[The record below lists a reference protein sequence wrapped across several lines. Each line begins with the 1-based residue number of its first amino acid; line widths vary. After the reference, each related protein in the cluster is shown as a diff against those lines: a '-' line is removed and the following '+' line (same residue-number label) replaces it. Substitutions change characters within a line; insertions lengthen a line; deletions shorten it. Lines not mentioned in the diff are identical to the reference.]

1 MKPDLSLVDPL
12 DYNLA
17 TRLAVGDMLTR
28 VSWLFPDRLAI
39 VDPDGSEISYRAFEV
54 ASEGV
59 ARSLIA
65 EGLERQ
71 EPVALLLPNSWRF
84 LASFF
89 GCAKAGLIACPIN
102 IQLDVE
108 TIAWILEDA
117 TVTTVII
124 DRALL
129 PTLEKAFRNNRRL
142 KLVIVV
148 GDGPEPDVGDRRCV
162 AFDSLLVDGPGVSI
176 RIEDRDIVHCLYTSG
191 TTSRPKGV
199 LTSHVAVMVASLSNA
214 IQVGHPRGEEYSVLP
229 IVLPL
234 FHTTALDTLAL
245 PVLATGGTVVLGA
258 SFAPDTLLDVVERYR
273 ATHLMLLPA
282 MYQALLASESIARR
296 DLSSVRLCIYA
307 MAPMPRDLIGRL
319 ARAFPNSKIL
329 LGSGQTE
336 CVPATVFQW
345 PSNQY
350 DKSDSWGPP
359 AITVDARI
367 IDPDGAIAERD
378 AVGEIVYRSPHTMSG
393 YWNNAEANRV
403 AFEHGWFHSGDVGM
417 VDRAGVIWFVD
428 RLKDIVKSG
437 GENVSSVEVER
448 VLLGHP
454 EVLECAVV
462 GSPDPRWGEA
472 VTAVVVVREGTDLE
486 DDSIEL
492 ELLNYCKE
500 HLPRFAVPKRFIFE
514 TSLPKTATG
523 KIQKGEI
530 RSRLREHG

>member
-39 VDPDGSEISYRAFEV
+39 SEPDGDQISYRALND
-54 ASEGV
+54 ASEAFG
-59 ARSLIA
+59 RSLI
-65 EGLERQ
+65 EQGLERQ
-71 EPVALLLPNSWRF
+71 EPVAFLLSNSWRF

-102 IQLDVE
+102 IQLDAE

-117 TVTTVII
+117 AAAVIVI
-124 DRALL
+124 DRALVPAL
-129 PTLEKAFRNNRRL
+129 DNVLRQSKL
-142 KLVIVV
+142 IKLVVVV
-148 GDGPEPDVGDRRCV
+148 GDDPLPDIGDRRCV
-162 AFDSLLVDGPGVSI
+162 AFDSLLVDGSPLAV

-214 IQVGHPRGEEYSVLP
+214 IQVGHPRGEDYSVLP

-245 PVLATGGTVVLGA
+245 PVLATGGTLVLPP
-258 SFAPDTLLDVVERYR
+258 SFAPDAFLDVLERYR
-273 ATHLMLLPA
+273 ATHLLLLPA
-282 MYQALLASESIARR
+282 MYQALLASESVSHR
-296 DLSSVRLCIYA
+296 DLSSVKLCIYA
-307 MAPMPRDLIGRL
+307 MAPMPHDLIGRL
-319 ARAFPNSKIL
+319 AQTFPNAKVL

-336 CVPATVFQW
+336 CVPVTVLQW

-350 DKSDSWGPP
+350 DKSNSWGPP

-378 AVGEIVYRSPHTMSG
+378 TVGEIVYRSPHTMSG
-393 YWNNAEANRV
+393 YWNNADANRV
-403 AFEHGWFHSGDVGM
+403 SFEHGWFHSGDVGT

-448 VLLGHP
+448 VVLGHP
-454 EVLECAVV
+454 KVTECAVV

-472 VTAVVVVREGTDLE
+472 VTAVVVLADVGQDHESLERELTD
-486 DDSIEL
+486 
-492 ELLNYCKE
+492 YCKE

-514 TSLPKTATG
+514 SSLPKTATG

-530 RSRLREHG
+530 RSKLRSQG